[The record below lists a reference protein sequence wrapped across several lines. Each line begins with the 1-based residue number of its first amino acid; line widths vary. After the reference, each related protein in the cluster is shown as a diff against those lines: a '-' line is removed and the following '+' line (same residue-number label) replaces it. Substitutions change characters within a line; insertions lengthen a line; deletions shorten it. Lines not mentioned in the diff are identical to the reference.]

1 MFEQNLSLE
10 GVLRAILGI
19 AVMIGLS
26 WLFSTNRKRVNWRLV
41 RSGVLIQLVIA
52 IAVFK
57 VPFVT
62 TFFNLL
68 AKGFATL
75 TDFTLAGSKLLF
87 GGLMD
92 TESIGFLFAFQV
104 LPTIIFFSALSGL
117 LYYYGILQKVVYGI
131 AWVMNKTMRLSGAES
146 LSAAA
151 NIFVGQ
157 TEAPLAVKPFIP
169 TMTKSEIMCLMTGG
183 MATIAGGVL
192 ASFIGL
198 LGGLDPVMRL
208 EFAKHLLTASVL
220 SAPAAIVCSKILVPE
235 TEEIDQNLKIHKGD
249 KEVNA
254 LEAVANGTSTG
265 LKLAV
270 NVGAM
275 LLVFTA
281 FVAMFNGLG
290 NYIGEASGLNGVI
303 NSATNGRY
311 DSLSLQM
318 VFGYAFSP
326 LAWIMGIAKEDMLI
340 AGQLLGEKTILNE
353 YFAYTS
359 FSGLKNSGAFAN
371 PKSML
376 ILTYALCGFSN
387 IASIG
392 IQIGGISTLA
402 PNKKS
407 TLAKLGFRALIGGTL
422 ACLMTGTIVGMFY

>member
-1 MFEQNLSLE
+1 MFEQNLTFE
-10 GVLRAILGI
+10 GVLRAVMGI
-19 AVMIGLS
+19 AAMIGLAY
-26 WLFSTNRKRVNWRLV
+26 LFSSNRKKVNWRLV
-41 RSGVLIQLVIA
+41 GSGLLIQLIIA
-52 IAVFK
+52 IGVLK
-57 VPFVT
+57 VPIVT
-62 TFFNLL
+62 SFFGVL
-68 AKGFATL
+68 AKGFATI
-75 TDFTLAGSKLLF
+75 TDFTLEGSKMLFAGLL
-87 GGLMD
+87 D
-92 TESIGFLFAFQV
+92 VESVGFLFAFQV
-104 LPTIIFFSALSGL
+104 LPTIIFFSALSAL
-117 LYYYGILQKVVYGI
+117 LYYYGILQKIVYGI

-157 TEAPLAVKPFIP
+157 TEAPIAVKPFIP
-169 TMTKSEIMCLMTGG
+169 KMSRSEIMCLMTGG

-192 ASFIGL
+192 ASFVGL
-198 LGGLDPVMRL
+198 LGGLDPEMRI

-220 SAPAAIVCSKILVPE
+220 SAPAAIVCAKILVPE
-235 TEEIDQNLKIHKGD
+235 EEDINQKIEMHEENKD
-249 KEVNA
+249 VNA
-254 LEAVANGTSTG
+254 LEAVTNGTSTG

-290 NYIGEASGLNGVI
+290 NAIGD
-303 NSATNGRY
+303 ATNLNEFIKTHTGGRY
-311 DSLSLQM
+311 DSLSLQLI
-318 VFGYAFSP
+318 FGYAFAP
-326 LAWIMGIAKEDMLI
+326 LAWIMGIAKEDVLL

-353 YFAYTS
+353 YFAYTT
-359 FSGLKNSGAFAN
+359 FSGLKNAGAFAN

-402 PNKKS
+402 PSKKS
-407 TLAKLGFRALIGGTL
+407 TLAQLGFKALVGGTL
-422 ACLMTGTIVGMFY
+422 ACLMTGTIIGMFY

>member
-1 MFEQNLSLE
+1 MFEQNLTIEGILR
-10 GVLRAILGI
+10 GVLGLAIMVGI
-19 AVMIGLS
+19 A
-26 WLFSTNRKRVNWRLV
+26 WLFSTNRKKVNWRLV
-41 RSGVLIQLVIA
+41 GSGMLLQLVIA
-52 IAVFK
+52 IGVLK
-57 VPFVT
+57 VSVVT
-62 TFFNLL
+62 GFFRLL
-68 AKGFATL
+68 AKGFATI
-75 TDFTLAGSKLLF
+75 TEYTMAGSKMLFDGLLNV
-87 GGLMD
+87 
-92 TESIGFLFAFQV
+92 ESVGFLFAFQV
-104 LPTIIFFSALSGL
+104 LPTIIFFSALSAL
-117 LYYYGILQKVVYGI
+117 LYYYGVLQKIVYGI
-131 AWVMNKTMRLSGAES
+131 AWLMNKTMKLSGAES

-157 TEAPLAVKPFIP
+157 TEAPIAVKPFIP
-169 TMTKSEIMCLMTGG
+169 KMTRSEIMCLMTGG

-192 ASFIGL
+192 ASFVGL
-198 LGGLDPVMRL
+198 LGGADEFMRI

-235 TEEIDQNLKIHKGD
+235 VEEIDEKIEMHEEK

-254 LEAVANGTSTG
+254 LEAITNGTGTG

-281 FVAMFNGLG
+281 FVAMFNGFG
-290 NYIGEASGLNGVI
+290 NWVGEGTGLNEFI
-303 NSATNGRY
+303 SSATNGRY

-318 VFGYAFSP
+318 IFGYVFAP
-326 LAWIMGIAKEDMLI
+326 LAWIMGIAPEDILV
-340 AGQLLGEKTILNE
+340 AGLLLGEKTILNE
-353 YFAYTS
+353 YYAYTT
-359 FSGLKNSGAFAN
+359 FGGLKDAGVFQN

-402 PNKKS
+402 PSKKA
-407 TLAKLGFRALIGGTL
+407 TLAQLGFRALVGGTL

>member
-1 MFEQNLSLE
+1 MFEQNLSFE
-10 GVLRAILGI
+10 GVARAVLGLIIMIGI
-19 AVMIGLS
+19 A
-26 WLFSTNRKRVNWRLV
+26 WLFSNNRKKVNWRLV
-41 RSGVLIQLVIA
+41 GSGVLIQFI
-52 IAVFK
+52 IAVGVLK
-57 VPFVT
+57 VPIIT
-62 TFFNLL
+62 AFFRLL
-68 AKGFATL
+68 AKGFASITM
-75 TDFTLAGSKLLF
+75 FTLEGSKMLFEGLL
-87 GGLMD
+87 D
-92 TESIGFLFAFQV
+92 VESHGFLFAFQV
-104 LPTIIFFSALSGL
+104 LPTIVFFSALSAL

-157 TEAPLAVKPFIP
+157 TEAPIAVKPYIP
-169 TMTKSEIMCLMTGG
+169 KMTKSEIMCLMTGG

-192 ASFIGL
+192 ASFVGL
-198 LGGLDPVMRL
+198 LGGTDPEMQV

-220 SAPAAIVCSKILVPE
+220 SAPAAIVCAKILVPE
-235 TEEIDQNLKIHKGD
+235 VEEIDQSMKMHEEE

-254 LEAVANGTSTG
+254 LEAVTNGTGTG

-281 FVAMFNGLG
+281 FVAMFNGFGDFLG
-290 NYIGEASGLNGVI
+290 EKTGLNGLI
-303 NSATNGRY
+303 ENWTGGRY

-318 VFGYAFSP
+318 IFGYVFAP
-326 LAWIMGIAKEDMLI
+326 LAWIMGIAPEDILV

-353 YFAYTS
+353 YYAYTT
-359 FSGLKNSGAFAN
+359 FSTLKDTGVFHN

-402 PNKKS
+402 PSKKS
-407 TLAKLGFRALIGGTL
+407 TLAQLGFRALIGGTL

>member
-1 MFEQNLSLE
+1 MFEQNLTLE

-19 AVMIGLS
+19 AAMIGLA
-26 WLFSTNRKRVNWRLV
+26 WLFSNNRKRINWRIV
-41 RSGVLIQLVIA
+41 RSGILIQLVIA

-57 VPFVT
+57 VPMVT
-62 TFFNLL
+62 KFFDLL
-68 AKGFATL
+68 ARGFATL
-75 TDFTLAGSKLLF
+75 TDFTLAGSRLLF
-87 GGLMD
+87 DGLLD

-131 AWVMNKTMRLSGAES
+131 AWVMNRTMKLSGAES

-235 TEEIDQNLKIHKGD
+235 VEKVDQKLKIHKGD

-254 LEAVANGTSTG
+254 LEAISNGTSTG

-290 NYIGEASGLNGVI
+290 DYIGELTGLN
-303 NSATNGRY
+303 SAIKSGTNGRY

-326 LAWIMGIAKEDMLI
+326 LAWIMGIAKEDLLV

-359 FSGLKNSGAFAN
+359 FSGLKDAGAFAN

-392 IQIGGISTLA
+392 IQIGGIGTLA

-407 TLAKLGFRALIGGTL
+407 TLAKLGFKALIGGTL